1 MDRTV
6 GGLGLG
12 GKWGWVCSGNTVR
25 VHTAAD
31 KSTAMDAH
39 NSPCTV
45 ITAPPASAIEGVD
58 IVYLQ
63 NTDTPAEKPIAHLVR
78 IFDLIFDSVY
88 FSECEGFFCSD
99 LQ

>member
-63 NTDTPAEKPIAHLVR
+63 NTDNPAEKPIAHLVR
-78 IFDLIFDSVY
+78 VSFSNQSMSLNAKVLFALI
-88 FSECEGFFCSD
+88 
-99 LQ
+99 